1 MHKKIIGLILII
13 ISLLIIYFHSQKE
26 TNTILNENIELS
38 YYFNESNT
46 INNKQKEHY
55 IAVLEIPK
63 IKLKKGL
70 YNIDSKLNN
79 VDKNIEILHES
90 DMPDIP
96 NGNLILASHS
106 GNSSISYFKNLT
118 KLEINDKIIIYY
130 NNEKYIYK
138 LVNIY
143 EVDKKG
149 SMEIIRNNNKRV
161 LTLITCNKK
170 DKTKQS
176 VFILELDTIE

>member
-1 MHKKIIGLILII
+1 MLKKIIGLLLII
-13 ISLLIIYFHSQKE
+13 VSLLIICNHYIKE
-26 TNTILNENIELS
+26 SKTIINENNEIN
-38 YYFNESNT
+38 YYFKESNT
-46 INNKQKEHY
+46 INNEHNEHF

-79 VDKNIEILHES
+79 VDKNIKILHES
-90 DMPDIP
+90 NMPDIP

-106 GNSSISYFKNLT
+106 GNSSISYFKNLN
-118 KLEINDKIIIYY
+118 KLDINDNIIIYY

-143 EVDKKG
+143 QVDKTG
-149 SMEIIRNNNKRV
+149 SIEILRNNNKRT

-170 DKTKQS
+170 DKTKQL
-176 VFILELDTIE
+176 VFISELDTME